1 MKPRLIQRTFGRG
14 GGGGDRLRHLHRCRA
29 KRLPKGRRP
38 AGSAACRAVA
48 LGLLGL
54 GTVAAWPAGHRGRQF
69 LGWEHF
75 DSWQGSDTAS
85 NRWTL
90 TSPPLTAGLDWNE
103 AVLSW
108 NAETPPGTGL
118 KFELRRLAPA
128 PETPWYVLGF
138 WASAPTGRCPRQSV
152 RGQKDAHGE
161 VQTDTLVL
169 SAPARA
175 AQIRVIFTGA
185 ATGGEARLKFLG
197 LSLRDNRAE
206 WTELPPNR
214 AAWGRELAVPERTQV
229 IYPEGVAAWC
239 SPASLS
245 MLLAYWAARLD
256 RPELAAD
263 VPAVARAVHDPEW
276 PGTGNWAFNTAFAG
290 GFPGLRAYVTRLSDV
305 SELEDWVLAGVPL
318 AVSVS
323 YNLLRG
329 EPREREDG
337 HLVVVRGFTAAG
349 DVVVND
355 PGTGRAIRR
364 VFARPNLARAWAT
377 SGHTVYVVHPVDQ
390 ALPADRFGHWWTA
403 GTARK

>member
-1 MKPRLIQRTFGRG
+1 MVV
-14 GGGGDRLRHLHRCRA
+14 A
-29 KRLPKGRRP
+29 RP
-38 AGSAACRAVA
+38 AE
-48 LGLLGL
+48 L
-54 GTVAAWPAGHRGRQF
+54 RGRQF
-69 LGWEHF
+69 LGWDRF
-75 DSWQGSDTAS
+75 DLWQRSDAAG

-90 TSPPLTAGLDWNE
+90 TSPPVAAGLDWNE

-118 KFELRRLAPA
+118 QFELRRLAPA
-128 PETPWYVLGF
+128 PETLWYVLGL
-138 WASAPTGRCPRQSV
+138 WASSPTADCPRQSV

-169 SAPARA
+169 NAPARV
-175 AQIRVIFTGA
+175 AQIRVTFSRT
-185 ATGGEARLKFLG
+185 ATGVEPRLKFIG
-197 LSLRDNRAE
+197 LSLLDNRAE
-206 WTELPPNR
+206 LTELPPNR
-214 AAWGRELAVPERTQV
+214 AAWGRELPVPERSQV

-239 SPASLS
+239 SPTSLS
-245 MLLAYWAARLD
+245 MLLAYWAARLN
-256 RPELAAD
+256 RPELAPA

-305 SELEDWVLAGVPL
+305 SELEDWVRAGVPL

-329 EPREREDG
+329 EPREPQDG

-355 PGTGRAIRR
+355 PGAGREIRR

-377 SGHTVYVVHPVDQ
+377 SGHTVYVVHPLDQ
-390 ALPADRFGHWWTA
+390 ALPADRFGHWWNA
-403 GTARK
+403 GTTTRK